1 MASDLFGSA
10 EISNSLGYEKRFAF
24 NGFNVVL
31 GHGNCAEPYYHCLKP
46 NKHLLTVASTRSGKG
61 ASLIIPN
68 LAVYRGSSI
77 VIDPKGE
84 NAYMTAARRRS
95 LGQKTFILDPWGE
108 VNRRY
113 GEKTGEIEE
122 IASFNPLAELFLES
136 EHFADDVAY
145 IADSLIINQGKDPH
159 WDDSARE
166 LVAGLIAYCVE
177 EYKEA
182 ASLPLVRALITK
194 PLEEIAAVAKAAQ
207 EFGPNS
213 LAARKLSRFT
223 SLDSKENEGI
233 RSTAQTQTAF
243 LDSNT
248 LAENLNISTFSFSNL
263 LACSGATIY
272 LVLPVDKLYTYG
284 RWLRLM
290 VSIGIRTISRNTE
303 KLPAPVLFMLDE
315 FGTIGKLSAVSQAVG
330 LMAGLQMCIWV
341 FVQDFVQLR
350 RDYPDEWET
359 FIANAAA
366 ITSFNTMD
374 QFTAEYLSQMLGQ
387 TTVERIS
394 VATAEKRNGG
404 FFKSADPN
412 YSAMADQNF
421 ARALKNPDE
430 IRRLHKDYGFII
442 SNENPII
449 FYKSYY
455 FNDPDLFMTL
465 RSDPYYPDPKALL
478 LQQAQEKREAEA
490 REMQNLKVIFSQL
503 KKDIIDLCYPHDLP
517 EKIAYVIN
525 DVEKDSFLTLKK
537 LKDQIDFLRT
547 QKKILFAK
555 KTFFKAK
562 DGATAAFDK
571 AAPVA
576 KEFAEKGAAF
586 LSKKFFKKA

>member
-31 GHGNCAEPYYHCLKP
+31 GHGNCAESYYHCLKP

-84 NAYMTAARRRS
+84 NAYMTAARRRA
-95 LGQKTFILDPWGE
+95 LGQRTFILDPWGE

-122 IASFNPLAELFLES
+122 IASFNPLAELSLES

-182 ASLPLVRALITK
+182 ASLPIVRALITK
-194 PLEEIAAVAKAAQ
+194 PLEEIAAVAQEAQ
-207 EFGPNS
+207 KFGPDS

-223 SLDSKENEGI
+223 SSDSKENEGI

-243 LDSNT
+243 LDSAT
-248 LAENLNISTFSFSNL
+248 LAENLNFSTFSFSDL
-263 LACSGATIY
+263 LGIGGATIY

-290 VSIGIRTISRNTE
+290 VSIGIRTISRNTR
-303 KLPAPVLFMLDE
+303 KLPAPVLFLLDE

-341 FVQDFVQLR
+341 FVQDFIQLR

-374 QFTAEYLSQMLGQ
+374 QFTAEYLSKMLGQ
-387 TTVERIS
+387 TTVERVS
-394 VATAEKRNGG
+394 QATVDKRNG
-404 FFKSADPN
+404 FFGNPN
-412 YSAMADQNF
+412 YSAMTDQNF

-430 IRRLHKDYGFII
+430 IRRLHEDYGFII
-442 SNENPII
+442 SNQDPII

-455 FNDPDLFMTL
+455 FNDPELFMVL
-465 RSDPYYPDPKALL
+465 RSDPYHPDPKAPI
-478 LQQAQEKREAEA
+478 LQKEKEKREAEA
-490 REMQNLKVIFSQL
+490 KETENLKNTAVHL
-503 KKDIIDLCYPHDLP
+503 KRDIIDLCSPDDLP
-517 EKIAYVIN
+517 EKIKIVLKEI
-525 DVEKDSFLTLKK
+525 EEGSFLTLEK
-537 LKDQIDFLRT
+537 LRDKVNFLRN
-547 QKKILFAK
+547 QKNILFAK

-586 LSKKFFKKA
+586 LSKKFFKRA